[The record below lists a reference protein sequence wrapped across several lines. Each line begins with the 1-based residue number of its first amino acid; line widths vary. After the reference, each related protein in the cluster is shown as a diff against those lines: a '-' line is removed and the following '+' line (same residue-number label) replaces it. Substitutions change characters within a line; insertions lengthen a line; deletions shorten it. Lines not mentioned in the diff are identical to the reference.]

1 MMKREVT
8 RTISAELKPYGN
20 TDVSALKDVI
30 SRDEIRNDYRRE
42 IVRLIDERHKALLSK
57 AQDAPLDF
65 TTLEALIRQFN
76 KDKKNSAAKKEV
88 DAEQK
93 SLCRQFI
100 DFLSSENEEEFKK
113 LTAATPSIVIKE
125 MVADNPDD
133 ERIRT
138 FDRFATYLKDYNLAR
153 KNIYDANNKAN
164 SAGHRLVTENF
175 SIFIKNK
182 DAYMKLLEE
191 YRIIIDA
198 VSGNLPDLSD
208 FIRSFASTEDYM
220 KFSVQDNIVKYNAI
234 AGEINKVINLYV
246 QQNQD
251 DKELKKT
258 LKRLRMKNLYKQI
271 LFDAESVFPVFT
283 KITSESELRIL
294 IHTLWEETLES
305 GKTLDEA
312 MRLLNDV
319 NNYDETGIYIKKKSI
334 DTLSQ
339 KLYGDYAV
347 IRRNIGRKKIEKADF
362 FSLADA
368 VSSETKLDKFFR
380 PLNGYKSEALV
391 TYAAI
396 KSFNEIM
403 SSDTAV
409 EYVNKFMTALNEFW
423 RIASVIAVPDDSV
436 ATDVEFYNVYKEI
449 LEKISLINS
458 AYNIV
463 QTFVKHRPADISKK
477 FRLTFDYPTFM
488 DGWDVDK
495 IMNNEYGA
503 AMFRKENRLY
513 IGVTNKQSIPDF
525 KDIRPAKDGEEIFQF
540 VVYKQFGNP
549 SNQLP
554 HMFKSS
560 APDDVAKIFAN
571 KKSDTA
577 FSDADM
583 TKIVEYYK
591 KCLLER
597 YSDTYHFNFSET
609 SEYKN
614 INDFYKEVAES
625 MYKISFVDVPAS
637 QIDEWIDDKKI
648 FMFIVHT
655 KDYQSGAHGTKELF
669 TMFLEALFS
678 EDNLKNDVIR
688 LNGQSSIFMRSK
700 VIKNPYIHKAGSV
713 LLNKRD
719 KSGYP
724 IPNNVYTSLF
734 DYLNGKK
741 SKSDLS
747 EEELSYLDRI
757 NYKTGSY
764 DIVKDRRY
772 ASDKFIVN
780 IPMTMNKGCR
790 VTDKEFNA
798 YVRRE
803 YNLNPD
809 EHLMGIDRGERN
821 MIYVTV
827 VDHKGK
833 TVEQKSLNILDGYDY
848 QMKLTQLEKERR
860 DNQKKWKPAGQ
871 IKHFKEGY
879 VGKAVHE
886 ICRLMLKYNAIIV
899 MESLNKKFMTRRS
912 ASFGSAVYSQFQK
925 ALLNKL
931 SYLVLKDRN
940 PLEEGGILNGYQFAS
955 SPDKIEEQPVQYGR
969 VLFVTAGYTSSIDPV
984 TGFVSLF
991 SFNEYEDSN
1000 EKAKKFT
1007 NGFDIIRVNE
1017 ENVAELFFSYDK
1029 FKTSEKWTNKT
1040 WHCIIKGERII
1051 PHKNQ
1056 NTGFWEYHNEDM
1068 REELDGLF
1076 EKYGKKLAAGTDIKA
1091 LMGDIRKENPEIDKE
1106 FVFLMKKVFRL
1117 RNFNRETGEDY
1128 IISPAV
1134 DSYGETFDSRDSRNA
1149 EIGRPVNGDSNGSRN
1164 IALKGLMSLKSI
1176 TETEKF
1182 HSVSNA
1188 DWFRGVESFSE

>member
-1 MMKREVT
+1 
-8 RTISAELKPYGN
+8 
-20 TDVSALKDVI
+20 
-30 SRDEIRNDYRRE
+30 
-42 IVRLIDERHKALLSK
+42 
-57 AQDAPLDF
+57 
-65 TTLEALIRQFN
+65 
-76 KDKKNSAAKKEV
+76 
-88 DAEQK
+88 
-93 SLCRQFI
+93 
-100 DFLSSENEEEFKK
+100 
-113 LTAATPSIVIKE
+113 
-125 MVADNPDD
+125 
-133 ERIRT
+133 
-138 FDRFATYLKDYNLAR
+138 
-153 KNIYDANNKAN
+153 
-164 SAGHRLVTENF
+164 
-175 SIFIKNK
+175 
-182 DAYMKLLEE
+182 
-191 YRIIIDA
+191 
-198 VSGNLPDLSD
+198 
-208 FIRSFASTEDYM
+208 
-220 KFSVQDNIVKYNAI
+220 
-234 AGEINKVINLYV
+234 
-246 QQNQD
+246 
-251 DKELKKT
+251 
-258 LKRLRMKNLYKQI
+258 
-271 LFDAESVFPVFT
+271 
-283 KITSESELRIL
+283 
-294 IHTLWEETLES
+294 
-305 GKTLDEA
+305 
-312 MRLLNDV
+312 
-319 NNYDETGIYIKKKSI
+319 
-334 DTLSQ
+334 
-339 KLYGDYAV
+339 
-347 IRRNIGRKKIEKADF
+347 
-362 FSLADA
+362 
-368 VSSETKLDKFFR
+368 
-380 PLNGYKSEALV
+380 
-391 TYAAI
+391 
-396 KSFNEIM
+396 
-403 SSDTAV
+403 
-409 EYVNKFMTALNEFW
+409 
-423 RIASVIAVPDDSV
+423 
-436 ATDVEFYNVYKEI
+436 
-449 LEKISLINS
+449 
-458 AYNIV
+458 
-463 QTFVKHRPADISKK
+463 
-477 FRLTFDYPTFM
+477 
-488 DGWDVDK
+488 
-495 IMNNEYGA
+495 
-503 AMFRKENRLY
+503 
-513 IGVTNKQSIPDF
+513 
-525 KDIRPAKDGEEIFQF
+525 
-540 VVYKQFGNP
+540 
-549 SNQLP
+549 
-554 HMFKSS
+554 
-560 APDDVAKIFAN
+560 
-571 KKSDTA
+571 
-577 FSDADM
+577 
-583 TKIVEYYK
+583 
-591 KCLLER
+591 
-597 YSDTYHFNFSET
+597 
-609 SEYKN
+609 
-614 INDFYKEVAES
+614 
-625 MYKISFVDVPAS
+625 
-637 QIDEWIDDKKI
+637 
-648 FMFIVHT
+648 
-655 KDYQSGAHGTKELF
+655 
-669 TMFLEALFS
+669 
-678 EDNLKNDVIR
+678 
-688 LNGQSSIFMRSK
+688 MRSK

-772 ASDKFIVN
+772 TSDKFIVN
-780 IPMTMNKGCR
+780 IPMTMNKGHR

-803 YNLNPD
+803 YNLSQD
-809 EHLMGIDRGERN
+809 VHLMGIDRGERN

-827 VDHKGK
+827 VDHNGK